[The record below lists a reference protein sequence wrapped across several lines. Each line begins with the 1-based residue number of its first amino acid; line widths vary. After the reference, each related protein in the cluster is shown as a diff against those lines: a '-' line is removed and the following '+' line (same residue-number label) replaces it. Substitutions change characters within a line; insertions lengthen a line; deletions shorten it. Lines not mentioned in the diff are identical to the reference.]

1 MSKKPRVLYLS
12 YDGMTDPLG
21 QSQVLAY
28 QKQLSQKG
36 FSVTVMSFDKPDMY
50 AAHKADVEASIKDY
64 DINWV
69 SLPYHK
75 DPPIVSTLL
84 DLKAGWNKIKEL
96 QKEIPFD
103 IVHCRGYITP
113 VLGRKMKKQ
122 FGTKFLFDMRGW
134 WADEKLESG
143 FWNSPVYKPVYK
155 YFKHL
160 EERFFKES
168 DLSISLTFAG
178 QDEAVNLGY
187 KSKDNVGVIPTC
199 VDFRVFPEFN
209 EQIRQEVRQELNIAP
224 DAKVLLYSGSLGGN
238 YGTDIL
244 FDMFKALLKDEPKA
258 ILLILSRTDKAYI
271 HAEMAAHGL
280 PETAVRIASTNYNGV
295 HRYLMAGDVGSVIY
309 KKTYSVIGRSPTK
322 LGEYWA
328 CGLPAIALADIGDL
342 NYLMERYPK
351 GGTLIP
357 ELTEEAYRDAFK
369 RIWQAD
375 VPKGVLR
382 EYAVDYYAL
391 EQGVENYKKIYER
404 LLAL

>member
-28 QKQLSQKG
+28 QKLLSQRG
-36 FSVTVMSFDKPDMY
+36 FDVTVMSFDKPDMY

-64 DINWV
+64 NINWV

-84 DLKAGWNKIKEL
+84 DLRAGWNKIKAL
-96 QKEIPFD
+96 QKETPFD

-113 VLGRKMKKQ
+113 VLGRKMKKH

-168 DLSISLTFAG
+168 DLSLSLTFAG
-178 QDEAVNLGY
+178 QDEAVKLGY
-187 KSKDNVGVIPTC
+187 KSKDNIGVIPTC
-199 VDFRVFPEFN
+199 VDFRVFPEFD
-209 EQIRQEVRQELNIAP
+209 EEIRKEVRRELNIDT

-238 YGTDIL
+238 YGTDIM
-244 FDMFKALLKDEPKA
+244 FDMFKALQKDEPSA
-258 ILLILSRTDKAYI
+258 VLLILSRTDKAYI
-271 HAEMAAHGL
+271 ESEMAAHGI
-280 PETAVRIASTNYNGV
+280 AANSVRIATANYNGV

-309 KKTYSVIGRSPTK
+309 KKSYSVIGRSPTK

-328 CGLPAIALADIGDL
+328 CGLPSVALAGIGDL
-342 NYLMERYPK
+342 DYLIERYPE
-351 GGTLIP
+351 GGALIP
-357 ELTEEAYRDAFK
+357 ELTENAYRKAFK
-369 RIWQAD
+369 DVWAAQASKD
-375 VPKGVLR
+375 VLR
-382 EYAVDYYAL
+382 QYAVDYYAL
-391 EQGVENYKKIYER
+391 EQGVDNYQKLYER
-404 LLAL
+404 LLQL